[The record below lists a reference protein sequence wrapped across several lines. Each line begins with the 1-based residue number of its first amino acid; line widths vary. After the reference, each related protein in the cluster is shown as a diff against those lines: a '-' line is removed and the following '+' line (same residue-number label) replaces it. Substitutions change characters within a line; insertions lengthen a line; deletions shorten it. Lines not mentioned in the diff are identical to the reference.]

1 MSNVSTNIK
10 GKDTS
15 DRNFKYTS
23 TVPCVYDLLN
33 LEQTGNW
40 DSNGRITLNRPSI
53 TNKADKIKFRSFSAN
68 IRSDIENLSSPS
80 ITAKLC
86 GNFSFYNKPTST
98 FNPPNTADSDVVTD
112 TEIGII
118 PTISDLTVQIYNQS
132 GFQQYQAANGI
143 YQNGINNEIT
153 FSEFSVPLVTSFEDS
168 INDMLNYAKYNFNKL
183 LGLFDDSSQNKKIY
197 DASTF
202 VYGEVNTKTYNSE
215 LGDNKFINVSYSTY
229 FDTDTNDLLNL
240 QLSYNPTTHDPQI
253 VANLLLFSNTTLM
266 NPTPSTLDDLQY
278 FPFGFFRI
286 TPAVRSAHKRL
297 YFTGYSDPKKT
308 LSLITPWDNE
318 NPQNYIADFFVPN
331 NYLSASGNKF
341 DTSDKGYISLGSVY
355 QNGDSNYLVT
365 LYKTFQIVDYTKLTK
380 IDDMRRI
387 RNFRFMFDEYHEYS
401 DSVGITCIYTFYNNG
416 AMTNLFSVNN
426 LKAHNT
432 NDDVLFMRNDEYY
445 LLHVHT
451 FKASDDPIK
460 SDYYFLLFYV
470 KGRTLKVLEYRWPE
484 EQIPDFS
491 AKFITMPVD
500 VHKVHTIELPDELEC
515 FANEWNETN
524 YLRYVQELNSVHV
537 SNSPVLVLPRY
548 VNGSNDFLYIMR
560 HRNGETEIYNS
571 YYFNKD
577 IPNDLGYNYFVNDN
591 VLYATQY
598 PKNNSSN
605 EPYQISA
612 FGPMCFLYDGGN
624 DIVDGKKANISYGYG
639 FNNNQTTF
647 YNKFWIIWNYRRF
660 THYGRDITAIIKK
673 HNIRFPIFNA
683 FGTYDFTTVAYDVN
697 NDPTNLTDKIIWIVD
712 SNGNQ
717 LYIKDQTYENVYS
730 FAQSTLAVNFNLYT
744 NQGSIKESTFVQLY
758 PAVPTIEEKV
768 NISSTSY
775 SWVNDK
781 HITQIAANPYFYA
794 AESSFNFNDNVFK
807 INDDGTITF
816 PCIPVVSVNGDYN
829 GLFTFFVKFETNPA
843 ILTFDPNIK
852 QSNRFVDR
860 YNYCKQFVN
869 KTPSLYNDVYPF
881 KSYLYYNNES
891 LYRNVTTYLQ
901 LQNTDLTLKLLVSG
915 FPSLNNIMFYL
926 NEESLIDFKE
936 MTIAP
941 FTNTIECTLLDSN
954 GDVLTP
960 DLAKNIYKSITIS
973 ADWSFF
979 V

>member
-1 MSNVSTNIK
+1 MS
-10 GKDTS
+10 KDTS

-33 LEQTGNW
+33 LEQTGSW

-98 FNPPNTADSDVVTD
+98 FNPPNTADSDVITD

-143 YQNGINNEIT
+143 YQNGVNNEIT

-183 LGLFDDSSQNKKIY
+183 MGLFDDSTQNEKIY

-202 VYGEVNTKTYNSE
+202 VYGDINIKPHIPN
-215 LGDNKFINVSYSTY
+215 LGDNKFINVSYSSY
-229 FDTDTNDLLNL
+229 YDTTENKYNNL
-240 QLSYNPTTHDPQI
+240 QLSYNPTTNNPPL
-253 VANLLLFSNTTLM
+253 VSNLLQYSTDKLL
-266 NPTPSTLDDLQY
+266 NPTMSTYEDLKY

-286 TPAVRSAHKRL
+286 TPAIRSAYTKL
-297 YFTGYSDPKKT
+297 YFTGYSNPKKT
-308 LSLITPWDNE
+308 LPLNTPWDTE
-318 NPQNYIADFFVPN
+318 QNIYIADFFDPTKG
-331 NYLSASGNKF
+331 LDDKF
-341 DTSDKGYISLGSVY
+341 DMSANGYISLGSVY
-355 QNGDSNYLVT
+355 QNGNSNMLVT
-365 LYKTFQIVDYTKLTK
+365 FYKVRNIVDYSKLTK

-387 RNFRFMFDEYHEYS
+387 RNFRFMFDELNEYT
-401 DSVGITCIYTFYNNG
+401 DTVGITCMYKFYSDGYINQRW
-416 AMTNLFSVNN
+416 SVNN

-445 LLHVHT
+445 LLHAHI
-451 FKASDDPIK
+451 FRGGDDVLI
-460 SDYYFLLFYV
+460 SDYHILLFYV
-470 KGRTLKVLEYRWPE
+470 KGRTLKVLEYIWPE
-484 EQIPDFS
+484 DNLPDTS
-491 AKFITMPVD
+491 VQFITMPVD
-500 VHKVHTIELPDELEC
+500 VHNVTTIELPDELEC

-524 YLRYVQELNSVHV
+524 YLRYVQELNGVHV
-537 SNSPVLVLPRY
+537 ANSPVLILPRY

-571 YYFNKD
+571 YHFNKD

-591 VLYATQY
+591 IIYATQY

-605 EPYQISA
+605 EPYRISA

-624 DIVDGKKANISYGYG
+624 DIVDDKKANISYGYG

-647 YNKFWIIWNYRRF
+647 YNKFFVIWNYRRF
-660 THYGRDITAIIKK
+660 THYGRDITASVKK
-673 HNIRFPIFNA
+673 HNIIFPIFNA

-697 NDPTNLTDKIIWIVD
+697 NDPVNLTDKIIWIVD

-717 LYIKDQTYENVYS
+717 LYIKDQTFENIYS
-730 FAQSTLAVNFNLYT
+730 FAQSSLAINFNLYP
-744 NQGSIKESTFVQLY
+744 NQGSLNNPTFVQLY
-758 PAVPTIEEKV
+758 PAVPTIAEPSG
-768 NISSTSY
+768 ISSTSY
-775 SWVNDK
+775 SWVNTK
-781 HITQIAANPYFYA
+781 HISQIAANPYFYA

-807 INDDGTITF
+807 LNDDGTITF

-881 KSYLYYNNES
+881 KSYLYYNNET

>member
-1 MSNVSTNIK
+1 MT
-10 GKDTS
+10 KDTS

-33 LEQTGNW
+33 LEQTGTW

-86 GNFSFYNKPTST
+86 GNFSFYNKPKST
-98 FNPPNTADSDVVTD
+98 FNPPNTADSDVVSD

-143 YQNGINNEIT
+143 YQNGVNNEIT
-153 FSEFSVPLVTSFEDS
+153 FSEFNVPLVTSFEDS

-183 LGLFDDSSQNKKIY
+183 LGLFDDSQQNEKIY
-197 DASTF
+197 DTSTF
-202 VYGEVNTKTYNSE
+202 VYGVVNTKPYIQE
-215 LGDNKFINVSYSTY
+215 LGNNKFINVSYSTY
-229 FDTDTNDLLNL
+229 YDDVTNTLNNL
-240 QLSYNPTTHDPQI
+240 QLTYNPTTSNPPL
-253 VANLLLFSNTTLM
+253 VVNNLKYSSNSLIK
-266 NPTPSTLDDLQY
+266 PSSSTFDDLKY
-278 FPFGFFRI
+278 FPFGYFRI
-286 TPAVRSAHKRL
+286 TPAIRSTYTKL
-297 YFTGYSDPKKT
+297 YFTGYSNPEKN
-308 LSLITPWDNE
+308 LPLNAPWDTEE
-318 NPQNYIADFFVPN
+318 NLYIADFLNPSS
-331 NYLSASGNKF
+331 YLSSAPKF
-341 DTSDKGYISLGSVY
+341 DMSANGYVSLGSVY
-355 QNGDSNYLVT
+355 QNGKDNMLITMYRV
-365 LYKTFQIVDYTKLTK
+365 FQITENSKLTK

-387 RNFRFMFDEYHEYS
+387 RNFRFMFDKLDDYNN
-401 DSVGITCIYTFYNNG
+401 SVGFTIFTYYYNNSPVF
-416 AMTNLFSVNN
+416 NRFSINN
-426 LKAHNT
+426 LKAN
-432 NDDVLFMRNDEYY
+432 NRNYDVAVMCDAEYY
-445 LLHVHT
+445 LLHAHT
-451 FKASDDPIK
+451 FKASNDINK
-460 SDYYFLLFYV
+460 FDYYILLFYV
-470 KGRTLKVLEYRWPE
+470 KGRTLKILEYRWSE
-484 EQIPDFS
+484 DEVPDFS
-491 AKFITMPVD
+491 ANFITMPVD
-500 VHKVHTIELPDELEC
+500 VHKVTTIELPDELEC

-524 YLRYVQELNSVHV
+524 YLRYTQELNNVHV
-537 SNSPVLVLPRY
+537 PNTPVLILPRY

-571 YYFNKD
+571 YYHNKY

-591 VLYATQY
+591 VIYATQY
-598 PKNNSSN
+598 PKDNSSN

-624 DIVDGKKANISYGYG
+624 DIVDDKKANISYGYG

-647 YNKFWIIWNYRRF
+647 YNKFFVNWDYSRF
-660 THYGRDITAIIKK
+660 TKYGRDITASVKK

-683 FGTYDFTTVAYDVN
+683 FGTYGFTTVAYDVN
-697 NDPTNLTDKIIWIVD
+697 VDPTNLTDKIIWIVD

-717 LYIKDQTYENVYS
+717 LYIKDQTFENIYS
-730 FAQSTLAVNFNLYT
+730 FAQSSLAVNFNLYP
-744 NQGSIKESTFVQLY
+744 NQGSLDGSKFIQLY
-758 PAVPTIEEKV
+758 PAVPTIEESSG
-768 NISSTSY
+768 ISSTSY
-775 SWVNDK
+775 SWVNTK

-807 INDDGTITF
+807 LNDDGTITF
-816 PCIPVVSVNGDYN
+816 PCIPVVSVDGAHN

-881 KSYLYYNNES
+881 KSYLYYNNET

>member
-1 MSNVSTNIK
+1 MTNVSTNIK

-33 LEQTGNW
+33 LEQTGRW

-98 FNPPNTADSDVVTD
+98 FNPPNTADSDVVSD

-143 YQNGINNEIT
+143 YQNGVNNEIT
-153 FSEFSVPLVTSFEDS
+153 FSEFNVPLVTSFEDS

-183 LGLFDDSSQNKKIY
+183 LGLFDDSQQNEKIY

-202 VYGEVNTKTYNSE
+202 VYGDINIKPHIPN
-215 LGDNKFINVSYSTY
+215 LGDNKFINVSYSSY
-229 FDTDTNDLLNL
+229 YDTTENKYNNL
-240 QLSYNPTTHDPQI
+240 QLSYNPTTNNPPL
-253 VANLLLFSNTTLM
+253 VSNLLQYSTNSLL
-266 NPTPSTLDDLQY
+266 NPTSSTYEDLKY

-286 TPAVRSAHKRL
+286 TPAIRSVYTKL
-297 YFTGYSDPKKT
+297 YFTGYTNTPNKT
-308 LSLITPWDNE
+308 LPLNTPWDTEVNS
-318 NPQNYIADFFVPN
+318 YIADFFDPTKG
-331 NYLSASGNKF
+331 LADKF
-341 DTSDKGYISLGSVY
+341 DMSANGYISLGSVY
-355 QNGDSNYLVT
+355 QNGNSNMLVT
-365 LYKTFQIVDYTKLTK
+365 FYKVRNIVDYSKLTK

-387 RNFRFMFDEYHEYS
+387 RNFRFMFDELNEYT
-401 DSVGITCIYTFYNNG
+401 DTVGITCMYTFYSDSSI
-416 AMTNLFSVNN
+416 TQRWSVNN

-445 LLHVHT
+445 LLHAHI
-451 FKASDDPIK
+451 FRGGDDVLI
-460 SDYYFLLFYV
+460 SNYYILLFYV
-470 KGRTLKVLEYRWPE
+470 KGRTLKVLEYIWPE
-484 EQIPDFS
+484 DDLPDTS
-491 AKFITMPVD
+491 AQFITMPVD
-500 VHKVHTIELPDELEC
+500 VHNVTTIELPDELEC

-524 YLRYVQELNSVHV
+524 YLRYVQELNGVHV
-537 SNSPVLVLPRY
+537 ANSPVLILPRY

-571 YYFNKD
+571 YYHNKY

-591 VLYATQY
+591 VIYATQY
-598 PKNNSSN
+598 PKDNSSN
-605 EPYQISA
+605 ESYQISA

-624 DIVDGKKANISYGYG
+624 DIVDNKKANISYGYG

-647 YNKFWIIWNYRRF
+647 YNKFFVNWDYVRF
-660 THYGRDITAIIKK
+660 TKYGRDITSLVKK

-683 FGTYDFTTVAYDVN
+683 FGTYGFTTVAYDVN
-697 NDPTNLTDKIIWIVD
+697 DDPVNLTDKIIWIVD

-717 LYIKDQTYENVYS
+717 LYIKDQTFENIYS
-730 FAQSTLAVNFNLYT
+730 FAQSSLAVNFNLYP
-744 NQGSIKESTFVQLY
+744 NQGSLDGSKFIQLY
-758 PAVPTIEEKV
+758 PAAPTIAEPSA
-768 NISSTSY
+768 ISSTSY
-775 SWVNDK
+775 SWVNTK
-781 HITQIAANPYFYA
+781 HITQTAANPYFYA

-807 INDDGTITF
+807 LNDDGTITF
-816 PCIPVVSVNGDYN
+816 PCIPVVSVDGAHN

-881 KSYLYYNNES
+881 KSYLYYNNET